1 MLHAPMDL
9 ASFEAKAG
17 EVAGILSLL
26 ANQRRLMVL
35 CKLAERGEMSVS
47 ELAEAVGLS
56 QSALSQHL
64 GKMREQNLITYRRE
78 SQTLWYRL
86 ADPRIETLL
95 SSLYATFCA
104 PAPSPEAG
112 GRKPLTAATE

>member
-1 MLHAPMDL
+1 MFEAPMEL
-9 ASFEAKAG
+9 PSFEAKAS
-17 EVAGILSLL
+17 EVAGVLSLL

-35 CKLAERGEMSVS
+35 CKLTERDEMTVS

-64 GKMREQNLITYRRE
+64 AKMREQNLVTYRRE

-86 ADPRIETLL
+86 ADPRIEALL
-95 SSLYATFCA
+95 SALYDAFCA
-104 PAPSPEAG
+104 PPPEPATDAAG
-112 GRKPLTAATE
+112 KN